1 MGVVA
6 QSAPIPWP
14 SELLPEGA
22 ILGFA
27 MAIAGSLLG
36 AWMGARLASDHLP
49 RTRSLR
55 YAAIGAAVAVGA
67 MVLYGLHKPADEGVR
82 GTIAIAEAGAPPG
95 EGVVTVALDPP
106 DAAQD
111 AEWFQAISWQGGG
124 LVLDDMQPTGEPG
137 TYRTSGSVPLDSDW
151 KTLVRLQ
158 KGDSLTGLPVY
169 LPQDEAIPV
178 DKVPATDGATREF
191 IADYKILQREQLTA
205 APGLW
210 AAGYGIVLLITL
222 SFLVLI
228 AWGLHRLA
236 VTAERPDAA
245 PTKRKTSATAPAI
258 GGPIEASP

>member
-1 MGVVA
+1 
-6 QSAPIPWP
+6 
-14 SELLPEGA
+14 
-22 ILGFA
+22 

-36 AWMGARLASDHLP
+36 AWMGARLASDRLP

-82 GTIAIAEAGAPPG
+82 GTISIAEAGAPPG

-169 LPQDEAIPV
+169 LPAGRGDSRRRGPGDGRQ
-178 DKVPATDGATREF
+178 PASSSPTTRSSSASSSPPPPACGPRAT
-191 IADYKILQREQLTA
+191 
-205 APGLW
+205 G
-210 AAGYGIVLLITL
+210 
-222 SFLVLI
+222 SCC
-228 AWGLHRLA
+228 
-236 VTAERPDAA
+236 
-245 PTKRKTSATAPAI
+245 
-258 GGPIEASP
+258 